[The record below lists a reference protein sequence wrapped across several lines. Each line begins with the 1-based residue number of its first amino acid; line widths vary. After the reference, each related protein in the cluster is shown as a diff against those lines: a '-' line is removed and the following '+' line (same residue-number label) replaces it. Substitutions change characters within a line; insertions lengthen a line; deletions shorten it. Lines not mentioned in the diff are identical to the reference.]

1 MGLIEFDELHVQIQ
15 FSAVNS
21 YIDRDTF
28 TNHKTY
34 TCQKHSSVIFSKIFL
49 FLIFPTEAEKQRIV
63 LLCEECILKTEQ
75 LFFTFYS
82 YR

>member
-21 YIDRDTF
+21 YIDKSQNLYLSETLF
-28 TNHKTY
+28 YHVFKM
-34 TCQKHSSVIFSKIFL
+34 FL